1 MKLLSFSII
10 LGSLLFS
17 FHYVWIN
24 RIEIIKL
31 NDRSTIIYNKWT
43 GNHCVFS
50 HLKRMRNDTRFT
62 DEIIICKVDKN
73 GKIQYP

>member
-62 DEIIICKVDKN
+62 DEITSCEVDKN
-73 GKIQYP
+73 GKIRSP

>member
-24 RIEIIKL
+24 RIEIMKL

-62 DEIIICKVDKN
+62 DEITSCEVDKI
-73 GKIQYP
+73 GKIRFP

>member
-24 RIEIIKL
+24 RIEILKL
-31 NDRSTIIYNKWT
+31 DDRSTIIYNKWT

-62 DEIIICKVDKN
+62 DEINSCEVDKN
-73 GKIQYP
+73 GKIRYP

>member
-24 RIEIIKL
+24 RIEIMKL

-62 DEIIICKVDKN
+62 DEITSCEVDKN
-73 GKIQYP
+73 GKIRNP

>member
-10 LGSLLFS
+10 LGFLLFS

-62 DEIIICKVDKN
+62 DEITSCEVDKS
-73 GKIQYP
+73 GKIRYP

>member
-24 RIEIIKL
+24 RIEIMKL

-50 HLKRMRNDTRFT
+50 HLKRMRNDTRFIY
-62 DEIIICKVDKN
+62 EITSCEVDKN
-73 GKIQYP
+73 GKIRFP